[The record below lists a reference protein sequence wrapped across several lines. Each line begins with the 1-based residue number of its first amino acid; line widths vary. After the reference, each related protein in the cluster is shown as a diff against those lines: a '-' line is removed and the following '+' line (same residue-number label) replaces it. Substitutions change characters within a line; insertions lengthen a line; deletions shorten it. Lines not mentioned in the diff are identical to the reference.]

1 MIDEKR
7 VAHLRAE
14 LKEIMAMD
22 YGKMRSKLRSMA
34 SPILAHHVADNDVDI
49 ADIQRRSTNALKM
62 PSSRLPKKKNHMIVR
77 KDTLN

>member
-22 YGKMRSKLRSMA
+22 YGKMRSKLPTGKTA
-34 SPILAHHVADNDVDI
+34 SSPNFL
-49 ADIQRRSTNALKM
+49 
-62 PSSRLPKKKNHMIVR
+62 
-77 KDTLN
+77 